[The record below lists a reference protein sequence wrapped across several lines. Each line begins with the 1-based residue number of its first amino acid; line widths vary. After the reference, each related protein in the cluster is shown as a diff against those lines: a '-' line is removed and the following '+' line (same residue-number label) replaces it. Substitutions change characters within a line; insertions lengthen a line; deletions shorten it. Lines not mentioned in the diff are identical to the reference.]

1 MEDFFQ
7 EISDNQYGILEE
19 ENKGQ
24 NYRFYIYD
32 FDNEQTIEFF
42 NNYIE
47 AENYL
52 KLIEEE

>member
-1 MEDFFQ
+1 MDNFFV
-7 EISDNQYGILEE
+7 ELSDNQYGILEE

-32 FDNEQTIEFF
+32 FDNEETIEFF
-42 NNYIE
+42 NSYIE

-52 KLIEEE
+52 NLIEE